1 VLANKLLERR
11 QKGERIMD
19 TQERFISQA
28 TYSVGILA
36 TAQLNS
42 FELVELTHVSD
53 DAARME
59 DSRRRGMCQ
68 CIGVVGIIGKEAALC
83 LDVQLSESAE
93 MSIKYAFLERT
104 RDRIAAWRAT
114 HTDSTD
120 WLKNLWELPDTRV

>member
-1 VLANKLLERR
+1 
-11 QKGERIMD
+11 MD

>member
-1 VLANKLLERR
+1 
-11 QKGERIMD
+11 MD

-36 TAQLNS
+36 TARLNS
-42 FELVELTHVSD
+42 FELVELTHAQ

-68 CIGVVGIIGKEAALC
+68 CIGVAGIIGKEATLC
-83 LDVQLSESAE
+83 IDVQLSESAE
-93 MSIKYAFLERT
+93 TSIKYAFLERT
-104 RDRIAAWRAT
+104 RDKIAAWRAT

-120 WLKNLWELPDTRV
+120 WLKNLWELPDTRN